1 MKFLNEDFLSKCD
14 QMLSFLQN
22 CSLLKPTKK
31 IFGGNFPAAIVK
43 GREEKLNQYFNEIRG
58 CN

>member
-43 GREEKLNQYFNEIRG
+43 GREKKLNQYFN
-58 CN
+58 